1 MPIKIKAD
9 SRRQTLWTAHRNW
22 MDRCWDSDGHYVNEK
37 SPNTGGYRAMLWHC
51 MAYLDGDAH
60 HIERAN
66 RIIQTN
72 FTDKPCHFTPNA
84 TIDLLI
90 WHRQK
95 LDETTLSLLKNNLRM
110 NLSYACTED
119 LKIHG
124 YNDNH
129 PYKAMHALV
138 LGGEILND
146 KRMVQ
151 IGLAKLK
158 QAVAF
163 FAHAGFPCEYNSPTY
178 SFVSLVPLAGIVEHT
193 RHPEAREL
201 ALKLERFYWQD
212 VALHFDARVGLPAG
226 PFARGYASDY
236 EAMLCNTTCLLAYLF
251 PEQFAFDL
259 LTELYDKGY
268 DSQLIAPA
276 VKDALPFVQAHMLFA
291 SATDFHLTPKL
302 IQTLFEPRT
311 NTTVKGIIE
320 SGTASIRWPDE
331 TDKPDGAPSTHHM
344 GPRRSLITTWFGK
357 NSSLGTAQYAWL
369 NNTQAHGCIANIARE
384 NRRHPAA
391 NARYFSRFFLD
402 DHCPYVYPTHLTPRF
417 YEEAETRTVQ
427 HEMTAMV
434 FLIDLRIVCC
444 SKPFC
449 KKVLNTE

>member
-1 MPIKIKAD
+1 MTTTMPIKIKAD

-37 SPNTGGYRAMLWHC
+37 SPNPGGYRAMLWHC

-178 SFVSLVPLAGIVEHT
+178 SFVSLGPLGLLLRRALLLYLLYVRALEFGFNLVEFSSVSVSVD
-193 RHPEAREL
+193 L
-201 ALKLERFYWQD
+201 AFISFRF
-212 VALHFDARVGLPAG
+212 VSFIRI
-226 PFARGYASDY
+226 S
-236 EAMLCNTTCLLAYLF
+236 LF
-251 PEQFAFDL
+251 
-259 LTELYDKGY
+259 
-268 DSQLIAPA
+268 
-276 VKDALPFVQAHMLFA
+276 
-291 SATDFHLTPKL
+291 
-302 IQTLFEPRT
+302 
-311 NTTVKGIIE
+311 
-320 SGTASIRWPDE
+320 
-331 TDKPDGAPSTHHM
+331 
-344 GPRRSLITTWFGK
+344 
-357 NSSLGTAQYAWL
+357 
-369 NNTQAHGCIANIARE
+369 
-384 NRRHPAA
+384 
-391 NARYFSRFFLD
+391 
-402 DHCPYVYPTHLTPRF
+402 
-417 YEEAETRTVQ
+417 
-427 HEMTAMV
+427 
-434 FLIDLRIVCC
+434 
-444 SKPFC
+444 
-449 KKVLNTE
+449 